1 MKKFIKTILF
11 FTMILL
17 VACTSTPDTSDE
29 SHETTQQ
36 EDEIKEENHEMEVNK
51 EESNFKTESES
62 QYEINDNWSITPIEE
77 DMNEKVV
84 LLTIDDA
91 PDKYGLEMAKT
102 LKELDAHAVFFV
114 NGHFLSTPEKQEE
127 LKKIHD
133 MGFVIGNHTF
143 NHAYLPEL
151 SKEEQKEEIV
161 ELNDLIEEI
170 IGERPTFF
178 RAPNGANTDYTK
190 QLAEDE
196 NMLLMNWSY
205 GYDWEPEYQS
215 KEAITE
221 IMLET
226 DLLSNE

>member
-1 MKKFIKTILF
+1 MKRVIYTIIF

-29 SHETTQQ
+29 SHETQQ
-36 EDEIKEENHEMEVNK
+36 ESETKQENNNENNFENESEPQYKLNDDWSISPIKEE
-51 EESNFKTESES
+51 
-62 QYEINDNWSITPIEE
+62 
-77 DMNEKVV
+77 MNEEVV

-91 PDKYGLEMAKT
+91 PDKYGLGMAKT

-114 NGHFLSTPEKQEE
+114 NGHFLNTPEKQEE

-151 SKEEQKEEIV
+151 SKEEQREEMV

-170 IGERPTFF
+170 IGE
-178 RAPNGANTDYTK
+178 
-190 QLAEDE
+190 
-196 NMLLMNWSY
+196 
-205 GYDWEPEYQS
+205 
-215 KEAITE
+215 
-221 IMLET
+221 
-226 DLLSNE
+226 

>member
-1 MKKFIKTILF
+1 MKKVIYTILF

-29 SHETTQQ
+29 SHDTQQ
-36 EDEIKEENHEMEVNK
+36 ERETKKENNNEKNNENNDEIAVNKDQSNFENESEPQYKLNDDWSISPIKEE
-51 EESNFKTESES
+51 
-62 QYEINDNWSITPIEE
+62 
-77 DMNEKVV
+77 MNEEVV

-91 PDKYGLEMAKT
+91 PDKYGLGMAKT

-114 NGHFLSTPEKQEE
+114 NGHFLNTPEKQEE

-151 SKEEQKEEIV
+151 SKEEQREEMV

-190 QLAEDE
+190 QLAE
-196 NMLLMNWSY
+196 
-205 GYDWEPEYQS
+205 
-215 KEAITE
+215 
-221 IMLET
+221 
-226 DLLSNE
+226 